1 MYRRT
6 HIDSKNYYIQP
17 NPPVGNEN
25 FTLLSN
31 PVPHPEYLY
40 LSILAFLVCLALPN
54 KQFSKLG

>member
-17 NPPVGNEN
+17 NPPVGYEN

-31 PVPHPEYLY
+31 PIPHPEYLY
-40 LSILAFLVCLALPN
+40 LSILAFLVFLTLPN
-54 KQFSKLG
+54 KPFSKVG